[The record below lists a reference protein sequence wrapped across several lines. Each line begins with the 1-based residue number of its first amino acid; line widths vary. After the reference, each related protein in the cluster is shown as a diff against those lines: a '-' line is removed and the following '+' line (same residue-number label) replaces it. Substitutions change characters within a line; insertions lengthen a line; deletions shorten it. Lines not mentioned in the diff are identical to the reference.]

1 MQTFMP
7 FMSYQKTAECLD
19 YRRLGKQR
27 VETKQILQCLL
38 GEGSLG
44 WANHPIVEAWRG
56 YEESLAVYG
65 LYICSEW
72 RLRGYQ
78 DGLSPYFQ
86 VQRLR
91 LRDGEHYWTEHPPWV
106 ENPVVNR
113 AYQRVL
119 TWKDPE
125 HYEEIFDLVQLTDPE
140 FPWTLLKQGVS
151 V

>member
-7 FMSYQKTAECLD
+7 YMSYQKTAECLD

-44 WANHPIVEAWRG
+44 WAHHPVVEAWRD

-72 RLRGYQ
+72 RMRGYQ
-78 DGLSPYFQ
+78 DSLFPWFQ

-91 LRDGEHYWTEHPPWV
+91 LRDGESYMTPAPPWTENL
-106 ENPVVNR
+106 EVNR
-113 AYQRVL
+113 AYQQVL
-119 TWKDPE
+119 TWKEPE
-125 HYEEIFDLVQLTDPE
+125 YYEEIFDMVQLTQPE
-140 FPWTLLKQGVS
+140 FPWDLLKHEVL